1 MTKKRFILFF
11 IFLLGTP
18 FLIAVVLYLI
28 AMDTGLKGRRGGPQ
42 DAFRHTYSSALT
54 ARYVSPLAVEF
65 FTYIWEREPE
75 APFDKMDIHNN
86 KIGTK
91 IGLSEGNIYETV
103 SRKISEGQVN
113 TEDPNTVT
121 WLEEKKWD
129 DGF

>member
-1 MTKKRFILFF
+1 MTKKRLVA
-11 IFLLGTP
+11 LLALLLITP
-18 FLIAVVLYLI
+18 ILIAVVLYLI

-54 ARYVSPLAVEF
+54 AKYVSPKAVEL

-75 APFDKMDIHNN
+75 SPFDQMDIHNN

-91 IGLSEGNIYETV
+91 IGLSEENLYEAV
-103 SRKISEGQVN
+103 SKKISEGQIN
-113 TEDPNTVT
+113 AKDPDTIT
-121 WLEEKKWD
+121 WLEEKNWD